1 MMRLVKNL
9 TWIQL
14 ALIGAFIIGAYLRLV
29 NFTSTM
35 QFLGDQGRDAIIAK
49 QILKDHDIVLIGPV
63 TSTGNMYLGPL
74 YYYFMVPFL
83 ALSYPSPVGPAYAVA
98 VFSIFTL
105 WVLYAVGKEMVGEK
119 EALVATLLMTVSAV
133 AITHSRFSWNPN
145 LAPLV
150 ALILLWASFRALTK
164 SSWYIVLM
172 SLCIAVLIQL
182 HYVTL
187 LTIPAAGSI
196 WLIMLYQLFKKK
208 TKDAA
213 AIKTPSFFHEPK
225 VAFFTATLI
234 AIALFIASLTPLIV
248 FDFRHNFINV
258 TALST
263 FVSQDQDNLT
273 KISSLQKAVK
283 IIKETHGRSMFVLAE
298 TYLGKNRSFNTLL
311 VIALLGTVLYVWRKS
326 KGNQK
331 IGYEILLL
339 YLVWGVIGL
348 SFYQSSVFA
357 HYVAYLY
364 PVAYLIYGITIVA
377 WSKHKLGLLLGVALF
392 AGFVGWNLTHLP
404 LKPLSWNVH
413 DVERGAKTILD
424 HVKPGEKYNIV
435 LLTGTGDIEG
445 LNYRYFLDTSD
456 KKPLPKEQWGETE
469 TLFIINE
476 DRKLKKVTDSPVYEI
491 VVFPN
496 KNPAEVYTI
505 PDGPEVTVLRK

>member
-1 MMRLVKNL
+1 MKLIKNL
-9 TWIQL
+9 SLTQL
-14 ALIGAFIIGAYLRLV
+14 VLIAALFFGAYLRLV

-49 QILKDHDIVLIGPV
+49 QILKDKDIVLIGPV

-98 VFSIFTL
+98 ILSIFTL
-105 WVLYAVGKEMVGEK
+105 WVLYYLGKEMVGEK
-119 EALVATLLMTVSAV
+119 AALIATLLMTISTVAV
-133 AITHSRFSWNPN
+133 AHSRFSWNPN

-150 ALILLWASFRALTK
+150 AIVLLWASYRALTK
-164 SSWYIVLM
+164 SSWYVILM
-172 SLCIAVLIQL
+172 SICIAVLVQL

-196 WLIMLYQLFKKK
+196 WLMVLYRFFKNKGKAVVPFVASTVIGVVLFLISLTPLVIFDLRHDFINTKALGTFVSKDQGNVTKISSAQKIAKVVRETHGRSIFVLAEMYVGKNRQLN
-208 TKDAA
+208 
-213 AIKTPSFFHEPK
+213 
-225 VAFFTATLI
+225 TLI
-234 AIALFIASLTPLIV
+234 AIAL
-248 FDFRHNFINV
+248 
-258 TALST
+258 
-263 FVSQDQDNLT
+263 
-273 KISSLQKAVK
+273 
-283 IIKETHGRSMFVLAE
+283 
-298 TYLGKNRSFNTLL
+298 
-311 VIALLGTVLYVWRKS
+311 LGTLLYVWKE
-326 KGNQK
+326 KKDQEK
-331 IGYEILLL
+331 AGYSVLLV
-339 YLVWGVIGL
+339 YLLWGIIGL

-364 PVAYLIYGITIVA
+364 PVTYLIYGIAITTWA
-377 WSKHKLGLLLGVALF
+377 KHKLGLIVSGALF
-392 AGFVGWNLTHLP
+392 IGFVVWNLLHLP
-404 LKPLSWNVH
+404 FKPLSWTVE
-413 DVERGAKTILD
+413 DVERGAQTIYD
-424 HVKPGEKYNIV
+424 RVKPGEKYNIV

-445 LNYRYFLDTSD
+445 LNYRYFLGTTD
-456 KKPLPKEQWGETE
+456 KKPLPKEEWDETE
-469 TLFIINE
+469 TLFIIND